1 MKRII
6 VVGLGNFGSILA
18 QRLHELG
25 HEVIAV
31 DKRAETVDALGG
43 KVSRAV
49 VADGTQR
56 ALLEQVGATKADAAI
71 ISTGENLSASV
82 LALLALKDIGVQSV
96 FVKVRSN
103 DHARIANALGAT
115 ESVFPERESALGLAS
130 RVTSTKLLQYVQ
142 LGPEFGIQEMPVP
155 NAWQGK
161 SLRELELPTK
171 HRVQV
176 IAIHDILTDTMI
188 PVPSPDRKLVPSDGL
203 LVAGSPEALELV
215 ANLQ

>member
-25 HEVIAV
+25 NEVIAIDERPDV
-31 DKRAETVDALGG
+31 VDALGG
-43 KVSRAV
+43 KVTRAV
-49 VADGTQR
+49 VGDASQR
-56 ALLEQVGATKADAAI
+56 KVLEHVGATKADAAVV
-71 ISTGENLSASV
+71 STGDNLSASV
-82 LALLALKDIGVQSV
+82 LTLLALKDIGVQSV
-96 FVKVRSN
+96 FVKVRSS
-103 DHARIANALGAT
+103 DHARIANALGAS

-161 SLRELELPTK
+161 SLRELELPVR

-176 IAIHDILTDTMI
+176 IAVHDILNDKMI
-188 PVPSPDRKLVPSDGL
+188 PVPAADRKLLPSDGL
-203 LVAGSPEALELV
+203 LVAGAPDALELV
-215 ANLQ
+215 ARI